1 MTTLQAV
8 AVFALLTADL
18 AVVAWVAYESSRIDP
33 SRAYIAL
40 KTRVDTL
47 FRIVGWPIERLF
59 ATGAMSRL
67 FR

>member
-18 AVVAWVAYESSRIDP
+18 AVVAWVAYESSRTHP
-33 SRAYIAL
+33 SRAYVAI
-40 KTRVDTL
+40 KTRVDAM
-47 FRIVGWPIERLF
+47 FRVLGWPIERLF
-59 ATGAMSRL
+59 ATKVMSRL